1 MVSYEIK
8 LGKTNAAREAEI
20 VRIENLLT
28 LPGLTDPERKLFK
41 SRLRKLKFK
50 NFFGLSSNKATEEDF
65 RKKGMFRET
74 KNSLPGDKA

>member
-1 MVSYEIK
+1 MSYEIK
-8 LGKTNAAREAEI
+8 LGKTNPAREAEI
-20 VRIENLLT
+20 FRIENMLAS
-28 LPGLTDPERKLFK
+28 PGLTNAERKLWK

-74 KNSLPGDKA
+74 MNKLPGDKA

>member
-8 LGKTNAAREAEI
+8 LGKTNSGREAEI
-20 VRIENLLT
+20 FRIENMLAN
-28 LPGLTDPERKLFK
+28 PGLTNAERKLWK

>member
-1 MVSYEIK
+1 MSYEIK
-8 LGKTNAAREAEI
+8 LGKTNPLREAEI
-20 VRIENLLT
+20 IRIENMLAR
-28 LPGLTDPERKLFK
+28 PGLTNPERKLWE

-50 NFFGLSSNKATEEDF
+50 NFFGLSSNKTTEEDF